1 MENLTELKDK
11 DLRKKFAES
20 LTKDGGRWMPSNYLD
35 ELNRRA
41 QNRLSKW
48 LIIATAANAI
58 AIIIDA
64 IWRHAP

>member
-1 MENLTELKDK
+1 MENLTELKDN
-11 DLRKKFAES
+11 DLREKFAQS

-48 LIIATAANAI
+48 LIVATAANAA

-64 IWRHAP
+64 LFRRFC